1 VSIFHVRKND
11 GWRFPGKWVSGRNF
25 LLPGLGL
32 VAVALLTS
40 TPTKA
45 VQRSEQPAQAQPAEA
60 ATPLSQMVK
69 EAEQNNP
76 QILAARR
83 QWQAATQVPSQVSTL
98 PDPEVMVQQMS
109 AGTPLPFDDF
119 NKVEMTYLGF
129 GVSQS
134 IPYPGKLR
142 LRGEIAHRKADAFRQ
157 QADAVR
163 RAVIERVKTAYFRL
177 SYVQQTLAILDKDE
191 NLLAQIEKIAEARYR
206 VGQGNQQEV
215 LKAQLQQTKLLRDTI
230 QYRQQMQT
238 LQAQLKQLLNRS
250 QDSADI
256 TAEKLTETQLPFSS
270 DDLLSAVRT
279 GNPDVGAQHEV
290 VQDRGLQVELARK
303 DFYPDFNVQ
312 YLYQHTAA
320 PFPERYM
327 LSVGVKIP
335 IYRSRRQRPEVAEAA
350 EQLNSAR
357 RSYEAAVQQTYF
369 EVRDQYLVADSDSKV
384 LRIYREGLIPQA
396 TATFH
401 AGLAAYQSA
410 QQDFQT
416 LLDSFL
422 DVYNLDVEYW
432 RTLAEHETALAKLEQ
447 LTGIQIP

>member
-1 VSIFHVRKND
+1 VSILQPQRIDNRPRID
-11 GWRFPGKWVSGRNF
+11 PGSTRGSVFS
-25 LLPGLGL
+25 
-32 VAVALLTS
+32 AVALLL
-40 TPTKA
+40 A
-45 VQRSEQPAQAQPAEA
+45 VAYSISLPARAAQAGEQSAQARPANA
-60 ATPLSQMVK
+60 AAPLAQLVK
-69 EAEQNNP
+69 EAEQSNP

-98 PDPEVMVQQMS
+98 PDPQINVQNVS
-109 AGTPLPFDDF
+109 AGTPLPMDGFSS
-119 NKVEMTYLGF
+119 VQMAYLGF

-142 LRGEIAHRKADAFRQ
+142 LRGEIARRNADTFRQ
-157 QADAVR
+157 KVDSVR
-163 RAVIERVKTAYFRL
+163 RSIIERVKTAYFRL
-177 SYVQQTLAILDKDE
+177 GYVQQTLAILDKDE
-191 NLLAQIEKIAEARYR
+191 RLLDQIEKIAEARYR
-206 VGQGNQQEV
+206 VGQGNQQDV
-215 LKAQLQQTKLLRDTI
+215 LKAQLQQTKLLRDATH
-230 QYRQQMQT
+230 YRQQMQT
-238 LQAQLKQLLNRS
+238 LQAQLKQLLNRP

-256 TAEKLTETQLPFSS
+256 TTEKLTETPLPFTS

-279 GNPDVGAQHEV
+279 GNPEVGAQHEM
-290 VQDRGLQVELARK
+290 VQDRSLQVELAKK

-335 IYRSRRQRPEVAEAA
+335 IYRNRRQRPEVAEAA

-357 RSYEAAVQQTYF
+357 RAYEAQVQQTYF

-422 DVYNLDVEYW
+422 DVFNLDVEYW

>member
-1 VSIFHVRKND
+1 MHAGFSRNCIWSAAVLLLSLACSISVPAR
-11 GWRFPGKWVSGRNF
+11 
-25 LLPGLGL
+25 
-32 VAVALLTS
+32 AAQ
-40 TPTKA
+40 A
-45 VQRSEQPAQAQPAEA
+45 SEQSTQTQPDEA
-60 ATPLSQMVK
+60 PTPLSQLVK
-69 EAEQNNP
+69 EAEQKNP

-98 PDPEVMVQQMS
+98 PDPQINVQNVS
-109 AGTPLPFDDF
+109 AGTPLPMDGFSS
-119 NKVEMTYLGF
+119 VQMAYLGF

-142 LRGEIAHRKADAFRQ
+142 LRGEIARRKADTFRQ
-157 QADAVR
+157 RADSVR
-163 RAVIERVKTAYFRL
+163 RSVIEKVKTAYFRL
-177 SYVQQTLAILDKDE
+177 GYVQQTLSILDRDE
-191 NLLAQIEKIAEARYR
+191 KLLDQIEKIADARYR
-206 VGQGNQQEV
+206 VGQGNQQDV
-215 LKAQLQQTKLLRDTI
+215 LKAQLQQTKLLRDTT

-238 LQAQLKQLLNRS
+238 LQAQLKQLLNRP

-256 TAEKLTETQLPFSS
+256 TAEKLTETPLPFSS

-279 GNPDVGAQHEV
+279 GNPEVGARHET
-290 VQDRGLQVELARK
+290 VQGHSLQVELAKK

-327 LSVGVKIP
+327 LSVGIKIP

-350 EQLNSAR
+350 EQLNSSR
-357 RSYEAAVQQTYF
+357 RAYEAQVQQTYF

-422 DVYNLDVEYW
+422 DVFNLDVEYW

-447 LTGIQIP
+447 MTGIQIP